1 MLIMLLRVLDRQDG
15 ILIFVYKLTDA
26 DLGTTAGFMNQQI
39 AAAVP
44 EADGYAMLVAGLG
57 LIGFVLRRLQ

>member
-1 MLIMLLRVLDRQDG
+1 MLIMLLRILDRQDG

-39 AAAVP
+39 ATAVP
-44 EADGYAMLVAGLG
+44 
-57 LIGFVLRRLQ
+57 